1 MCTGGWPILISK
13 MMEEEN
19 EDVVDKK
26 GWDFWCRQLKHSGG
40 E

>member
-1 MCTGGWPILISK
+1 MISGIMK
-13 MMEEEN
+13 EED